1 MISKNELKVGD
12 KLTAISPGTMIST
25 AINALTI
32 GKEYEIMIFEE
43 DDDEDYVLI
52 IDDQNDEHLYPVNE
66 LEKWFDASKFS
77 SFTI

>member
-32 GKEYEIMIFEE
+32 GKEYEIMMFEE

-52 IDDQNDEHLYPVNE
+52 IDDQNDEHLYPINE

>member
-52 IDDQNDEHLYPVNE
+52 IDDQNDEHLYPIEE
-66 LEKWFDASKFS
+66 LSKWFKTSN
-77 SFTI
+77 

>member
-32 GKEYEIMIFEE
+32 GKEYEIMMFEE
-43 DDDEDYVLI
+43 EDNEDYVLVV
-52 IDDQNDEHLYPVNE
+52 DDQNDKHLYPINE